1 MNWRQDFSSK
11 NLPFI
16 YLWKAEQESKHIYH
30 ACYYSTLKYQSV
42 SDPDYIYKKKIIGNL
57 QLWVIK
63 IGQINGCF

>member
-42 SDPDYIYKKKIIGNL
+42 SDPDYIYIKKKS
-57 QLWVIK
+57 
-63 IGQINGCF
+63 